1 MREIKFRAWS
11 KEHKRM
17 ITDPSD
23 KEYVLVVAT
32 GELLE
37 NGKGVFYPM
46 AERVILMQYTGLLDK
61 NGKEIY
67 EGDVVLYRFYDK
79 DSGEP
84 EELGVGSVVWSDL
97 SLGFRIADDERMEW
111 IEFWADPDMWELE
124 VVGDVFETKEEME
137 NAA

>member
-1 MREIKFRAWS
+1 MLSWRDIKYNIANS
-11 KEHKRM
+11 
-17 ITDPSD
+17 
-23 KEYVLVVAT
+23 
-32 GELLE
+32 
-37 NGKGVFYPM
+37 GVNKPYYSFVMLFDSMLIVP
-46 AERVILMQYTGLLDK
+46 MQYTGLKDK